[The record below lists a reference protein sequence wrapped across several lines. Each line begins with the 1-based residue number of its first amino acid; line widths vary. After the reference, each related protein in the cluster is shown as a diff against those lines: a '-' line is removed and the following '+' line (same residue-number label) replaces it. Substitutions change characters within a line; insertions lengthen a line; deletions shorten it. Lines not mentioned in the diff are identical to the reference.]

1 MSGTNEAHPLVET
14 QGSQRRRCF
23 RILSLDGG
31 GIRGAFTA
39 AFLEGLE
46 TRLGRPIATSFDLI
60 AGTSTGGI
68 IAVALAMGLSAGD
81 VVRMYQEHGNAIF
94 TRRRRS
100 RMRWAMD
107 FLPNAFLRKAG
118 LDRDALWRSKYDA
131 AALAHAVDTVLEGKT
146 LEKAQHR
153 LIVPSVRTSLGRPI
167 VFRTPHVPNQ
177 DRDRHLSA
185 RDVILATTAAPTYFP
200 PHWIS
205 DPHAEGQF
213 VDGGLWANHPGMLA
227 YVEAIRISQVCRRPE
242 DVPFTP
248 DDILVLSIGT
258 GESPSA
264 FRLPESK
271 AGVLSWAPHLLELM
285 MTSQSQGTH
294 RMLRY
299 LLPDGRY
306 HRINF
311 AHCGAGWELDAV
323 GNLGILIANGR
334 SESRNMIGQIPA
346 QFLDGVAPPYVSF
359 PPPASPAGLPSAGV
373 LNRPA
378 TAADPASEAGYES

>member
-1 MSGTNEAHPLVET
+1 MSQTNEAPPPAGLEA
-14 QGSQRRRCF
+14 SQRRRRF

-46 TRLGRPIATSFDLI
+46 ARLGRPLATSFDLI

-68 IAVALAMGLSAGD
+68 IAVALAMGLTAGD
-81 VVRMYQEHGNAIF
+81 VVKMYQEHGRAIF
-94 TRRRRS
+94 SRRS
-100 RMRWAMD
+100 RSRTRRALD
-107 FLPNAFLRKAG
+107 LLPNLILRKVG
-118 LDRDALWRSKYDA
+118 LDWDALWRSKYDA

-146 LEKAQHR
+146 LGDARHR

-167 VFRTPHVPNQ
+167 VFRTPHVPDQ
-177 DRDRHLSA
+177 DRDRHLTA
-185 RDVILATTAAPTYFP
+185 RDVILATTAAPAYFP
-200 PHWIS
+200 PHWVS

-227 YVEAIRISQVCRRPE
+227 YVEAIRISQAGLRPD
-242 DVPFTP
+242 DVPFSP
-248 DDILVLSIGT
+248 DDILVLSVGT

-271 AGVLSWAPHLLELM
+271 AGVLAWAPHLLDLM

-299 LLPDGRY
+299 LLPGGRY

-323 GNLGILIANGR
+323 GNLEVLIANGR
-334 SESRNMIGQIPA
+334 SESRNLMGQIPA
-346 QFLDGVAPPYVSF
+346 QFLDGVAPPYVKF
-359 PPPASPAGLPSAGV
+359 PPPVPSA
-373 LNRPA
+373 RAPPA
-378 TAADPASEAGYES
+378 AGTGAAVTSA